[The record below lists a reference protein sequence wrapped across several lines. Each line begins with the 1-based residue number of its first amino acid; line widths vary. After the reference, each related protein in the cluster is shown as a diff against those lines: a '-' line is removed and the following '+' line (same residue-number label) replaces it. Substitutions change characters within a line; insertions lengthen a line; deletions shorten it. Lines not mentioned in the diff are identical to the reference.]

1 MNTVFIGK
9 KIKLAR
15 KAISLTQR
23 DLANKLGIS
32 WEMISRYENGK
43 SNPLAHI
50 AEIAYHLSQSPDYF
64 FRSDLVDS
72 NADKNKIPFFY
83 SNIGNWVDNIA
94 RFDTIYMVP
103 DWTAKRF
110 TDLFALKLGGI
121 TCRYFQISAND
132 IGIFTLTT
140 QGENI
145 KYSLSSHDI
154 VRTKTTENDSNIL
167 PGLVYIERRFA

>member
-72 NADKNKIPFFY
+72 NIDKNKIPFFY

-94 RFDTIYMVP
+94 RFDTTYMVP
-103 DWTAKRF
+103 DWAAKRF

-121 TCRYFQISAND
+121 KCKYFQISADD
-132 IGIFTLTT
+132 IGIFTLKA

-145 KYSLSSHDI
+145 KYLLSSQEIIRNKVTDI
-154 VRTKTTENDSNIL
+154 ESYRL